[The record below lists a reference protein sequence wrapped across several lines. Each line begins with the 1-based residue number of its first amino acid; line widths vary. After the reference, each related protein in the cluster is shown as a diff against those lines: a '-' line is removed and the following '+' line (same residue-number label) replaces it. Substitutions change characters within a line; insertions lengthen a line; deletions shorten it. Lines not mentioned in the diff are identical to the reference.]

1 MQIHSRF
8 PPVREMTSVQQY
20 PRPYM
25 KDIVLWALLAIPAS
39 GIISLVILLRDELQA
54 RGQNHRTP
62 R

>member
-1 MQIHSRF
+1 
-8 PPVREMTSVQQY
+8 
-20 PRPYM
+20 M

-39 GIISLVILLRDELQA
+39 AAISLVILLRDEFQA